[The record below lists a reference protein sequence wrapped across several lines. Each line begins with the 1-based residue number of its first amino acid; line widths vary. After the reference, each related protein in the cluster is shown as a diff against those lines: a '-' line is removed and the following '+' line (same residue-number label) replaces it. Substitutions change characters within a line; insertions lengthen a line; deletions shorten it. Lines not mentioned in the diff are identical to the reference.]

1 MEILARAAV
10 VDSASALTHDRYDRG
25 RYGIFPNRKMLVQ
38 HPATVTINVDRSS
51 SFSMCAASGA
61 PPEVSKWSAG
71 AIFAPPR
78 IEPRMQTPFK
88 ELWLALH
95 ARRLRPINRYNGML
109 RTRNSPSHMAAD
121 FILGRE
127 PNRKIKPIIRKEVA
141 VAPRTPGII
150 PSALLLL
157 ETSFTTLPTECHPNR
172 LYTTSRK
179 AGRRLGRSDPNIE
192 GFAIQL
198 RPAATLSTPCCRDW

>member
-1 MEILARAAV
+1 MERTSGLLVWKFSRELRL
-10 VDSASALTHDRYDRG
+10 LTRPAHSRTTDYDRG

-78 IEPRMQTPFK
+78 IEPRMQIPLK

-141 VAPRTPGII
+141 VAPRTPVII
-150 PSALLLL
+150 PSDLLLL
-157 ETSFTTLPTECHPNR
+157 DIIHYPTNGVSFESTLYDLKE
-172 LYTTSRK
+172 SW
-179 AGRRLGRSDPNIE
+179 
-192 GFAIQL
+192 
-198 RPAATLSTPCCRDW
+198 ATFGPE